1 MSLVKVVHLTSAHPR
16 YDTRIFI
23 KMCSSLAAHGYDV
36 SLVVADG
43 KGDEVNNR
51 VSIFD
56 VGVEHSGRLSRMTKT
71 AKRVYGKALE
81 MDADIYHFHDPE
93 LIPIGLKLKKRG
105 KIVIMDS
112 HEDLPKQIMGKFYLK
127 PFIRSLV
134 SKSFEVYEKIICGK
148 FDAIV
153 AATPHIRDKFLIINS
168 NTIDVCNFPV
178 LNEFMSIEP
187 SKHKANECTYIG
199 SFDIARGIN
208 EIVEA
213 MEYTDSIRLNLGG
226 QFKDSKLEKDVKN
239 KPSWSLV
246 NELGF
251 LNRDQIVE
259 VFQRSRVGLVT
270 LHALPNY
277 IDALPVKLFE
287 YMSAGLPVIASNIP
301 LWQEIVEDANCGL
314 CVDPLSP
321 KEIGEAIM
329 YFMENPEEAVQM
341 GINGRKAIEEK
352 YNSDIEEQKLLNL
365 YSKLSSSNK

>member
-1 MSLVKVVHLTSAHPR
+1 VKKITYLTSAHAR

-23 KMCSSLAAHGYDV
+23 KMCSSLTAHGYPV

-43 KGDEVNNR
+43 LGDEVKNG
-51 VSIFD
+51 VSIVD
-56 VGVEHSGRLSRMTKT
+56 VGAKTGGRLSRMTKT
-71 AKRVYGKALE
+71 AKRVYKKALE
-81 MDADIYHFHDPE
+81 IDADIYHFHDPE
-93 LIPIGLKLKKRG
+93 LIPIGLKLKKKG

-112 HEDLPKQIMGKFYLK
+112 HEDLPKQIMGKSYLK
-127 PFIRSLV
+127 PFIRSFV
-134 SKSFEVYEKIICGK
+134 SKVFEIYEKVVCGK

-153 AATPHIRDKFLIINS
+153 AATPHIRDKFLTINS
-168 NTIDVCNFPV
+168 NTVDVCNFPV

-187 SKHKANECTYIG
+187 SKGKVNECAYIG
-199 SFDIARGIN
+199 SLDVARGIN

-226 QFKDSKLEKDVKN
+226 QFKDPKLEKGVKN

-251 LNRDQIVE
+251 LNREQIVDI
-259 VFQRSRVGLVT
+259 FQRSRVGLVT

-301 LWQEIVEDANCGL
+301 LWQEIVKDADCGL

-321 KEIGEAIM
+321 KDIGEAIM
-329 YFMENPEEAVQM
+329 YLMDNPEEAIQM
-341 GINGRKAIEEK
+341 GMNGRKAVEAK
-352 YNSDIEEQKLLNL
+352 YNWGIEEQKLFDL
-365 YSKLSSSNK
+365 YAKLSVSLK